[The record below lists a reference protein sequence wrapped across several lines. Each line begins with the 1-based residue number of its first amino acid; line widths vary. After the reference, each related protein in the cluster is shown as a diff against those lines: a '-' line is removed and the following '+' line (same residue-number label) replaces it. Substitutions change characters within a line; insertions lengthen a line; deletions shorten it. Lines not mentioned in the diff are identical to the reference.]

1 MMTVETMRRIAPK
14 QGDTTTEDF
23 IYYTSMLLET
33 KGLEYVL
40 SWLERGT
47 TRNENVLQVAFQPMH
62 KQMLQIM
69 KAPDDIN
76 EWTPIGE

>member
-14 QGDTTTEDF
+14 QGDRMAEDF
-23 IYYTSMLLET
+23 IYYTSMLLESN
-33 KGLEYVL
+33 GIEYVL
-40 SWLERGT
+40 SWLERGAAKGDD
-47 TRNENVLQVAFQPMH
+47 AFQIASKLMH

-69 KAPDDIN
+69 KSPDDIN